1 MNPRI
6 LNAVQKGY
14 QKSLED
20 QDRMN
25 WMAGQYQMSAVLAA
39 IDKALNGKKSRAE
52 YLKKPLFELISDEAK
67 RNTEAD
73 EDLAM
78 RLEIQKMEQWIAND
92 RKRGLPETKI

>member
-14 QKSLED
+14 QKSVED

-25 WMAGQYQMSAVLAA
+25 WMAGQYQMSAVLTAL
-39 IDKALNGKKSRAE
+39 DKALNGKKSKAE
-52 YLKKPLFELISDEAK
+52 YLKKPLFELISDELK
-67 RNTEAD
+67 SNTEEN

-92 RKRGLPETKI
+92 RRRGIPETKI